1 MKKKLINFDVFKQIE
16 NSSITNAEKELTE
29 ASEMLAK
36 VLGKERLDLH
46 CIHENSVTFIN
57 QDGNL
62 VHANYTM
69 DNNNILLENI
79 QELVLDEQS
88 VKNSTKNILENMVD
102 LILDDKTEEASSKF
116 SEFFAVPM
124 LRSALREG
132 VVLAEGKKPKKGK
145 IPPQL
150 LPFLKKKMGKKK
162 GDDDKGANDKDEC
175 MKGEWASKKEML
187 KPAKGRMKKVAEKM
201 HEAKLNALR
210 TLADNV
216 LEFVD
221 FQENGTAY
229 QNFRVQKDSQ
239 GNISSLQMPTAK
251 VRNEGKVVAMHHKKG
266 GKKAQECRAGAMETT
281 KNESNWIRAVNDLK
295 RFNALSDN
303 EGLQN
308 CFENVAAAWPNL
320 MFLTRGE
327 LAAKIN
333 EALENTGARNYDSE
347 TCEFLADGILRTAHK
362 AFSENVCKIYEAAGR
377 NPVVD
382 DYNDFVNLS
391 EKVLPMIDA
400 QEGKFMQVFS
410 DLYRGLTEVYR
421 AAQSAG
427 DSATTA
433 EAGSLLADVEEVL
446 SKKQPASMRVA
457 LESALYL
464 QTLAESAD
472 MDGDTWHVAKPH
484 VSLVGDN
491 PAIHK
496 YAAVNGSPG
505 AHTGPFK
512 SSPVSDGKSVS
523 AHVEDH
529 YTAMKGSEV
538 YPNVSNPYVPKA
550 GDFKIHGE
558 KAIENDKDY
567 TGMSGA
573 DVLPNLKNPY
583 IPDHGMTMQDSL
595 KLLMGSE

>member
-46 CIHENSVTFIN
+46 CINENFVTFLN

-62 VHANYTM
+62 VHANYSM
-69 DNNNILLENI
+69 DGDKILLENI
-79 QELVLDEQS
+79 QELVLDQDS
-88 VKNSTKNILENMVD
+88 VKNTTKNLLEGMVD
-102 LILDDKTEEASSKF
+102 AILDEKNEEAAAKF
-116 SEFFAVPM
+116 SEYFSVPL
-124 LRSALREG
+124 LRASLREG
-132 VVLAEGKKPKKGK
+132 VVLEGKKPKKGV

-150 LPFLKKKMGKKK
+150 AAFLKKKK
-162 GDDDKGANDKDEC
+162 GEKAEKPGADKDEC
-175 MKGEWASKKEML
+175 MKSELASKKGML
-187 KPAKGRMKKVAEKM
+187 KHSKGRMKKVAEKM
-201 HEAKLNALR
+201 HEAKVNSLK

-229 QNFRVQKDSQ
+229 QNFRVQKDKS
-239 GNISSLQMPTAK
+239 GNVTTVSIPTAQ
-251 VRNEGKVVAMHHKKG
+251 VRNEGKVIAMHHKKG
-266 GKKAQECRAGAMETT
+266 GKKVKEGRKCAWEGTKMEST
-281 KNESNWIRAVNDLK
+281 WIRAINDLK
-295 RFNALSDN
+295 RYNALSDN
-303 EGLQN
+303 QGLQN
-308 CFENVAAAWPNL
+308 CFENVAAAWPDL
-320 MFLTRGE
+320 LFLTKDE
-327 LAAKIN
+327 LSARIN
-333 EALENTGARNYDSE
+333 ETLETSGANNYDSD

-382 DYNDFVNLS
+382 DYNDFINLS
-391 EKVLPMIDA
+391 EKVLHMIDA

-421 AAQSAG
+421 AAQQAG
-427 DSATTA
+427 DSATSAETA
-433 EAGSLLADVEEVL
+433 SLLADVEEVL
-446 SKKQPASMRVA
+446 NKKQPASMRVA

-464 QTLAESAD
+464 QTLAESSD
-472 MDGDTWHVAKPH
+472 MDSDTWHVAKPH
-484 VSLVGDN
+484 VSLSGDN

-496 YAAVNGSPG
+496 YADVNGSPG
-505 AHTGPFK
+505 AHPGPFK
-512 SSPVSDGKSVS
+512 SSPVSDGKSVH
-523 AHVEDH
+523 ANVEDY

-538 YPNVSNPYVPKA
+538 FPNVSNPYVPKA
-550 GDFKIHGE
+550 GAFKIKGE
-558 KAIENDKDY
+558 KSVEDENEY
-567 TGMSGA
+567 TNMSGA